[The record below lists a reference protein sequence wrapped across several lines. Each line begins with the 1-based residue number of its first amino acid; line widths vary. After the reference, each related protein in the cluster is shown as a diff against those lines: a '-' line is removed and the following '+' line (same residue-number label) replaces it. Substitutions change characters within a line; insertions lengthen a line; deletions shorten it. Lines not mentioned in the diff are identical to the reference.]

1 MASLKSYSA
10 NRFSEFHD
18 CRRAKHYTTTE
29 EKKWQR
35 SIFPKAGL
43 QEKKWN

>member
-1 MASLKSYSA
+1 MTPLSSYSA
-10 NRFSEFHD
+10 NRFSEFHG
-18 CRRAKHYTTTE
+18 CRRAKHYTTPE

-35 SIFPKAGL
+35 FTFQKAGL